1 MNFIFVGFIFLI
13 FVAQLIVWILIR
25 RRNKKDYMRQID
37 LTLLYSIL
45 SLFCGIV
52 CLSTRHKII
61 AEIAYNLSFFALD
74 GIVLGLFSFTK
85 KFAEYRKNMRI
96 ASGIY
101 ISMVVFDVAIIIL
114 NVFFKVLFTIDLKTI
129 SNNGFYWSVS
139 FTPFIAYHF
148 MLNLAAI
155 CFTVYMLILRIKKV
169 PSFYKNRYRIFV
181 YPYILAAILSYV
193 SYAFDFYFNLAFICY
208 GFLSYIFFHYNIS
221 KADEIIRESTI
232 KKVIKSYPIATCW
245 FDKENNLV
253 YKNNLAE
260 SFFTEKLKW
269 SDVQI
274 KLYYTRFMNKN
285 FARNLDIAVS
295 NQTFT
300 IDDKERKYE
309 VLYRKLFDENNFI
322 GSYLNFRDITEETE
336 KNKQNYIL
344 ANYDSLTGIYN
355 RERFFEVA
363 DDQIRNNPNIKWYMI
378 CTNIQGFRL
387 INDLFGIETGDAVLK
402 HQANYIKERAMENE
416 VYGHIMDDKFAI
428 LMPAE
433 NYSRDF
439 FKNDMLDIV
448 KVSEN
453 NNYHIDYFVGIYESS
468 DVIESAQYM
477 YDKALMAIDNIPEGA
492 ADNVVY
498 YNESIMHT
506 YLDDRAVVSDFN
518 YALSNNH
525 FYMYLQ
531 PIFNEEKKLIGAE
544 ALTRWNKPG
553 NGLMQP
559 ESFLY
564 MFEKTGLIYKLDM
577 YIWEKAA
584 QKLQYWRT
592 LGYSELFISIN
603 ISINDIFYF
612 DVYEYLCSLIEK
624 YSINPKNIKLGIK
637 ESVLISDYG
646 KGVSLFKIFKEKGFD
661 IEIDDFGSRYC
672 SLNVLKDVDADYLR
686 INMHNLANITA
697 EAEETEKIIIQSIVS
712 LAQKLD
718 MLVIGDNIETTEQF
732 EFLKKVG
739 CYLYQGHYFSKALQ
753 DKAFDQMY
761 LK

>member
-1 MNFIFVGFIFLI
+1 MNFVFIGFIFIIL
-13 FVAQLIVWILIR
+13 VLQLIMWILIR
-25 RRNKKDYMRQID
+25 LKNKKDYMRQVD
-37 LTLLYSIL
+37 LTLLFSII
-45 SLFCGIV
+45 SLLCSIV
-52 CLSTRHKII
+52 CLSTKNIKI
-61 AEIAYNLSFFALD
+61 AEVVCNLSFLALD
-74 GIVLGLFSFTK
+74 GIVFGLFSFTK
-85 KFAEYRKNMRI
+85 RFAEYRKNLKI
-96 ASGIY
+96 VSGIY
-101 ISMVVFDVAIIIL
+101 ITMVVFDAGTIIL
-114 NVFFKVLFTIDLKTI
+114 NIFFRELFSIEFKTL
-129 SNNGFYWSVS
+129 SYNGFYWSVN
-139 FTPFIAYHF
+139 FAPLIAYHF
-148 MLNLAAI
+148 IINLTAI
-155 CFTVYMLILRIKKV
+155 CFTVYMLIWRIKKV
-169 PSFYKNRYRIFV
+169 PSFYKNRYRIFI
-181 YPYILAAILSYV
+181 YPYTIGAVLSYV
-193 SYAFDFYFNLAFICY
+193 SFVFDLPFNLALICY
-208 GFLSYIFFHYNIS
+208 GFLSYIFFHYNVY

-260 SFFTEKLKW
+260 ELFTEKLNW

-274 KLYYTRFMNKN
+274 KLYFTRFMNKN

-300 IDDKERKYE
+300 VDDKECKYE
-309 VLYRKLFDENNFI
+309 VIYRKLFDENEFI
-322 GSYLNFRDITEETE
+322 GSYLNFRDITAETE

-344 ANYDSLTGIYN
+344 ANYDSLTGIYK

-363 DDQIRNNPNIKWYMI
+363 DDQIRNNPDTKWYMI
-378 CTNIQGFRL
+378 CTNIIGFRL
-387 INDLFGIETGDAVLK
+387 INDLFGIKTGDAVLK

-416 VYGHIMDDKFAI
+416 VYGHIVDDKFAI
-428 LMPAE
+428 LIPE
-433 NYSRDF
+433 EHYSRDF
-439 FKNDMLDIV
+439 FKKDMLDIV

-453 NNYHIDYFVGIYESS
+453 DIFHIDYIVGIYESS

-492 ADNVVY
+492 TDNVVY

-531 PIFNEEKKLIGAE
+531 PIFNEDKKLIGAE

-584 QKLQYWRT
+584 QKLQYWKM
-592 LGYSELFISIN
+592 LGYFELFISIN

-624 YSINPKNIKLGIK
+624 YSINPKNLKLGIK

-646 KGVSLFKIFKEKGFD
+646 KGVSLFKLFKEKGFD
-661 IEIDDFGSRYC
+661 IEIDDFGSLYC

-686 INMHNLANITA
+686 INMHNLAKPQT
-697 EAEETEKIIIQSIVS
+697 EANETEKIIIQSIVS
-712 LAQKLD
+712 LAKKLD
-718 MLVIGDNIETTEQF
+718 MLVIGDNIETAEQF
-732 EFLKKVG
+732 EFLKQVG
-739 CYLYQGHYFSKALQ
+739 CYLYQGAYFTKALQ